1 MWCRGVDSM
10 GRPSKATINKRKTN
24 AINEQIE
31 KLKKLY
37 IIRENSNSG
46 SLILNLIEE
55 ASFMY
60 VTLKELKEKIKTD
73 GIKEK
78 YKNGNNQWGYK
89 DSVELKSYNS
99 IIKNYTSVIKQLN
112 DMLPEPKQKSPDDEF
127 DEFNGIKR

>member
-1 MWCRGVDSM
+1 VWYQGGNSV
-10 GRPSKATINKRKTN
+10 GRPSKAAVIKRKTE

-37 IIRENSNSG
+37 ITKENSNSS

-60 VTLKELKEKIKTD
+60 VTLRELKQKINTD

-89 DSVELKSYNS
+89 DSVELKSYNA

-112 DMLPEPKQKSPDDEF
+112 DMLPEEKEKNPEDEF
-127 DEFNGIKR
+127 DAFNGIK